1 MFALALVVALGGT
14 PPKVRP
20 PRDTVIVQA
29 EAALARGNPW
39 RAYRLVLPK
48 MRVPRTRTPENVWL
62 AARAA
67 AAWGGWTQVQGLLKK
82 ERWLDTKWAGG
93 GRELLAR
100 AALALGDD
108 AAAAVQAEK
117 AVHRA
122 TSDSMRG
129 VRRVLYARALD
140 RLGRLD
146 DAQTEY
152 LAAAKD
158 LPELSDWLKVRA
170 GTTATDVGEWS
181 RTIAGLTST
190 VALRRAPAALGIAQA
205 GRKQWALAR
214 DAWYVAGDS
223 VEALMAAV
231 QVAPA
236 PSLRPLYLNAFQTAR
251 PDQLARVIAS
261 LDAAYAPLTPS
272 EQLAVARVADRVPDP
287 ARAAEGY
294 RKAFAAGLGDPDD
307 HWRYGADLLRL
318 GKPREAVAVLS
329 GLNGPAGLQARAEY
343 DLARAY
349 FRLNRTDSAR
359 ALLQDLPLRF
369 PTESTTANALALSA
383 DLAVDSGD
391 DAAARTQWLQLAA
404 LQPASRFTPNARFQA
419 AMVAYVGG
427 DLPRAADEF
436 DSLSAVSS
444 PEANA
449 ALYWAG
455 RALADRGDTAA
466 AILRWRLIAT
476 RAPET
481 YYAWLAGHRLG
492 LVPWAPSGTPK
503 LEVTAPAAR
512 AFVRR
517 VRLLEICG
525 LDQEVNWEV
534 DAWPAQLTTGPDLL
548 DGARALAA
556 VGKAALAARLA
567 RKALA
572 AGPVDSVTAY
582 YIIYPVVHAD
592 VLAHEAIDH
601 RVDPAF
607 SSGLIRQESTF
618 DPEAVSGAGA
628 RGLMQVMPAVGRTL
642 SRQLSWPLWDP
653 VLLFQPDVSLEL
665 GHYHLG
671 NLFDRYRDAIP
682 VLVAYNAGGNKIAQ
696 WRQRR
701 GTGDWEVFVERI
713 PYAETRDYVRIVLR
727 NEEYYRRMYD
737 WTCGG
742 AGDVPAADQVAATG
756 VRVRSCG

>member
-1 MFALALVVALGGT
+1 MFQLVLLATLGGPPPRVV
-14 PPKVRP
+14 PPK
-20 PRDTVIVQA
+20 DTIIVQA

-48 MRVPRTRTPENVWL
+48 TRVPRTRTPETVWL

-67 AAWGGWTQVQGLLKK
+67 AAWGGWTQVQGLLKR
-82 ERWLDTKWAGG
+82 ERWLDAKWQGG

-108 AAAAVQAEK
+108 SAAAVQAERAVKK
-117 AVHRA
+117 AN
-122 TSDSMRG
+122 TDSMRG

-146 DAQTEY
+146 DASTEY
-152 LAAAKD
+152 LSAAKD
-158 LPELSDWLKVRA
+158 LPELADWLRVRA
-170 GTTATDVGEWS
+170 GTTASDVNEWA
-181 RTIAGLTST
+181 RTIAGLRST
-190 VALRRAPAALGIAQA
+190 VALRRAPAALAIAQA
-205 GRKQWALAR
+205 GRQQWAMAR

-223 VEALMAAV
+223 VEALLAAV
-231 QVAPA
+231 KVAATPA
-236 PSLRPLYLNAFQTAR
+236 LRPRFADAIRGAR
-251 PDQLARVIAS
+251 ADQLARVLGA
-261 LDAAYAPLTPS
+261 LDASYAPLTPD
-272 EQLAVARVADRVPDP
+272 EQLLVARAADRVPDP
-287 ARAAEGY
+287 QRAVDGY
-294 RKAFAAGLGDPDD
+294 RRAFAAGLGEPED

-318 GKPREAVAVLS
+318 GKPRDAVTVLS
-329 GLNGPAGLQARAEY
+329 AIAGPTALQARAEY

-349 FRLNRTDSAR
+349 FRLNRPDSAR
-359 ALLQDLPLRF
+359 ALLTDLPLRF

-404 LQPASRFTPNARFQA
+404 LQPASRFAPNARFQA
-419 AMVAYVGG
+419 ALVAYVGG
-427 DLPRAADEF
+427 DLPRAAAEF
-436 DSLSAVSS
+436 DSLAATQN
-444 PEANA
+444 PETNS

-455 RALADRGDTAA
+455 RALAEQGDTAA
-466 AILRWRLIAT
+466 AVLRWRLIAL
-476 RAPET
+476 RSPET

-503 LEVTAPAAR
+503 LEVTAPAA
-512 AFVRR
+512 AEFVRR
-517 VRLLEICG
+517 VKLLETCG
-525 LDQEVNWEV
+525 LDQEVDWEV
-534 DAWPAQLTTGPDLL
+534 DAWPAELTTGADLL

-556 VGKAALAARLA
+556 VGRAALAARLA
-567 RKALA
+567 RRALA

-642 SRQLSWPLWDP
+642 SRQLNWPLWDP

-671 NLFDRYRDAIP
+671 NLLSRYRDEIP

-696 WRQRR
+696 WRARR
-701 GTGDWEVFVERI
+701 GTADWEVFVERI

-737 WTCGG
+737 WTCGET
-742 AGDVPAADQVAATG
+742 GDVAPRDQVAATG

>member
-1 MFALALVVALGGT
+1 MFAVVLLATLGGT
-14 PPKVRP
+14 PSRAVPPK
-20 PRDTVIVQA
+20 DTIIVQA

-39 RAYRLVLPK
+39 RAYRLVLPRT
-48 MRVPRTRTPENVWL
+48 RVARTRTPENVWL

-67 AAWGGWTQVQGLLKK
+67 AAWGGWTQVQGLLRR
-82 ERWLDTKWAGG
+82 ERWLDAKWQGG

-108 AAAAVQAEK
+108 SAAAIHAAK
-117 AVHRA
+117 AVHKA
-122 TSDSMRG
+122 TTDSMRG

-146 DAQTEY
+146 DASSEY
-152 LAAAKD
+152 LAAAND
-158 LPELSDWLKVRA
+158 LPELADWLRVRA
-170 GTTATDVGEWS
+170 GTTASDVHEWA
-181 RTIAGLTST
+181 RTISGLAST
-190 VALRRAPAALGIAQA
+190 VALKRAPAALGIALA

-223 VEALMAAV
+223 VEALLAAV
-231 QVAPA
+231 KVGATPA
-236 PSLRPLYLNAFQTAR
+236 LRPLFLDAFRTAR
-251 PDQLARVIAS
+251 ADQLARVIAE
-261 LDAAYAPLTPS
+261 LDNDYAPLTPA
-272 EQLAVARVADRVPDP
+272 EQLAVAHAADRTGDP
-287 ARAAEGY
+287 QRAATGY
-294 RKAFAAGLGDPDD
+294 QRAFVAGLGEVDD

-318 GKPREAVAVLS
+318 GKTREAAAVLS
-329 GLNGPAGLQARAEY
+329 AIDGPSALRARAEY

-349 FRLNRTDSAR
+349 FRLNKVDSAR
-359 ALLQDLPLRF
+359 ALLNDLPMRF

-391 DAAARTQWLQLAA
+391 DAAARTQWLALAA
-404 LQPASRFTPNARFQA
+404 LQPASRFAPNARFQA
-419 AMVAYVGG
+419 ALVAYVGG
-427 DLPRAADEF
+427 DLQRAADEF
-436 DSLSAVSS
+436 DSLSSAGTTES
-444 PEANA
+444 NA
-449 ALYWAG
+449 AAYWAG

-466 AILRWRLIAT
+466 AILRWRLVAT

-492 LVPWAPSGTPK
+492 LVPWAPSGTPR
-503 LEVTAPAAR
+503 LEVTAPAAL

-517 VRLLEICG
+517 VKLLETCG
-525 LDQEVNWEV
+525 MDQEANWEV
-534 DAWPAQLTTGPDLL
+534 DAWPAQLTSGPDLL

-556 VGKAALAARLA
+556 VGRAALAARLA
-567 RKALA
+567 RRALA

-592 VLAHEAIDH
+592 VLAHEALDH
-601 RVDPAF
+601 QIDPAF

-671 NLFDRYRDAIP
+671 NLFARYRDEIP

-701 GTGDWEVFVERI
+701 GTADWEVFVERI

-737 WTCGG
+737 WTCG
-742 AGDVPAADQVAATG
+742 ADGDVPAAAQVVATG